1 MLTGRTAGNEVYVQV
16 AGLACT
22 LLNLLAIEPATTKT
36 MFDKHKLE
44 KDQDP
49 AATGKTQEHR
59 RVSKKFGMLHGLS
72 SLANL
77 GTLAAA
83 HVHLWSISQHVS
95 Y

>member
-1 MLTGRTAGNEVYVQV
+1 MHPCQ
-16 AGLACT
+16 LACWRC
-22 LLNLLAIEPATTKT
+22 LLSMLGWPAEPATTKT

-59 RVSKKFGMLHGLS
+59 RLSKKFGMLHGLS

-83 HVHLWSISQHVS
+83 HVHLWSISQRVS